1 MTVSVRPRP
10 YLRNCAR
17 RIFTKLSAHVACGR
31 GSVLLWP
38 RSDMLR
44 TSGLWM
50 TSYLLI
56 SQGCSTSPPS

>member
-17 RIFTKLSAHVACGR
+17 RIFTKLSAHVARGR

-44 TSGLWM
+44 TSGL
-50 TSYLLI
+50 
-56 SQGCSTSPPS
+56 